1 MAQDCDRPYCYRCKR
16 QRTMRQLAFAFGT
29 KGAPRYR
36 CRDDRDC
43 QDYQIKAGKYAEP
56 S

>member
-1 MAQDCDRPYCYRCKR
+1 MAQDHEGLYCYRCKR
-16 QRTMRQLAFAFGT
+16 PRTIRQLAFAFGA
-29 KGAPRYR
+29 KGALRYR

-43 QDYQIKAGKYAEP
+43 QDYQLKMGKYVGA